1 MTLIFLPAMY
11 AIWFRI
17 RPQPPADAVQQ
28 TALHPQGNSTLPDL
42 ADKRGQARSRA
53 ASGG

>member
-17 RPQPPADAVQQ
+17 RPERPADAAQRP
-28 TALHPQGNSTLPDL
+28 ALHPQG
-42 ADKRGQARSRA
+42 
-53 ASGG
+53 